1 MLPLF
6 VSYAPLQTDAQNV
19 VVRRLDL
26 ATAVVTTFV
35 GRPSVVGMADGEGT
49 AATFNGPSSIA
60 MDAGGTFAVV
70 VSRA

>member
-1 MLPLF
+1 M
-6 VSYAPLQTDAQNV
+6 QTDTKNV
-19 VVRRLDL
+19 VIRRLNL
-26 ATAVVTTFV
+26 TTAVVTTFV

-49 AATFNGPSSIA
+49 AATFNDPCSIA